1 MYTAEQIEKVCEL
14 VEDGMPLRQA
24 IDTCDLTR
32 GQFYRTLDANQAL
45 AERYARSKELQMEAE
60 VMKIVEIADDTT
72 GDVQRDRLRVDARK
86 WIAAK
91 LMPKKYGDR
100 QTLEHEGLPE
110 QPTPEEAAARIA
122 AILKGNKE

>member
-14 VEDGMPLRQA
+14 VEDGMPLGQA
-24 IDTCDLTR
+24 VDKTMLTR
-32 GQFYRTLDANQAL
+32 GQFYRTLDADVAL
-45 AERYARSKELQMEAE
+45 AERYARAKERQMEAE
-60 VMKIVEIADDTT
+60 VMKIVDIADDTT

-100 QTLEHEGLPE
+100 MDVTSNGETMKAYINIDTE
-110 QPTPEEAAARIA
+110 
-122 AILKGNKE
+122 KV